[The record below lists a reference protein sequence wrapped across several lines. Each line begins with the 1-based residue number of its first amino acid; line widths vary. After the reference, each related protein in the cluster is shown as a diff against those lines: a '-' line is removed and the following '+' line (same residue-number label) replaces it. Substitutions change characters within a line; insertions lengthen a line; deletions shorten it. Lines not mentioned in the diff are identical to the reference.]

1 MIVDR
6 YYYAQLNKQEQAVY
20 KAFYNG
26 LMAHEEKPENT
37 GNMRKIK
44 ILFVCHGNIC
54 RSPMAESIFNY
65 MIKEKGIADKFE
77 TDSAGT
83 SREEIGHEVHRGTVR
98 KLKEMNIPVTPH
110 KARQMTWVDYEYFD
124 YIIAMDSM
132 NVAGIIRI
140 AGDSDYDGKVHKIM
154 EYAGEDRDVADPW
167 YTGNFDATYDDI
179 SRSVEGL
186 LNTLNKKYNL
196 F

>member
-1 MIVDR
+1 
-6 YYYAQLNKQEQAVY
+6 
-20 KAFYNG
+20 
-26 LMAHEEKPENT
+26 
-37 GNMRKIK
+37 MRKIK

-132 NVAGIIRI
+132 NVANIIRI
-140 AGDSDYDGKVHKIM
+140 AGNSDYDGKVHKIM
-154 EYAGEDRDVADPW
+154 VYVGEDRDVADPW

-179 SRSVEGL
+179 SRGVEGL

>member
-1 MIVDR
+1 MQNEAILSRIRRIITV
-6 YYYAQLNKQEQAVY
+6 
-20 KAFYNG
+20 
-26 LMAHEEKPENT
+26 
-37 GNMRKIK
+37 IK
-44 ILFVCHGNIC
+44 VLFICHGNIC

-132 NVAGIIRI
+132 NVANIIRI
-140 AGDSDYDGKVHKIM
+140 AGNSDSVSYTHL
-154 EYAGEDRDVADPW
+154 DV
-167 YTGNFDATYDDI
+167 YK
-179 SRSVEGL
+179 RQ
-186 LNTLNKKYNL
+186 KQC
-196 F
+196 